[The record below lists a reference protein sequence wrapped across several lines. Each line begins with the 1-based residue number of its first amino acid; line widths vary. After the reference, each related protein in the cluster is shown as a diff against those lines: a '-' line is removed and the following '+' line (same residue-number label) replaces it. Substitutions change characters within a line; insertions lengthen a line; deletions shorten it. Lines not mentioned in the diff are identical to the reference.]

1 MNWKLAIVRTLTDG
15 LAIAITA
22 FVVPGINVVHNR
34 LFSYLIL
41 AVVLGLLNAFIKPI
55 IQFFTLPLIFVS
67 YGLVVVVINA
77 VMLFFLAWLMP
88 GRFEIDGLVPLL
100 IGGFVIG
107 ILQMVLEGLFGVTP
121 PLVDDTT
128 VKMGEGVHET

>member
-1 MNWKLAIVRTLTDG
+1 MNWKLAVVRTVADG

-22 FVVPGINVVHNR
+22 FVVPGISVLNNR
-34 LFSYLIL
+34 PISYLIL
-41 AVVLGLLNAFIKPI
+41 AVLLGLLNAFIKPI

-88 GRFEIDGLVPLL
+88 FRFAVDGLVPLL
-100 IGGFVIG
+100 IGGLVIG

-121 PLVDDTT
+121 PLLDDTSI
-128 VKMGEGVHET
+128 KMGEGAHET